1 MKGKSHTVLSIDLSS
16 LPADSV
22 KNSVID
28 SYDDLKMVHDAIV
41 NANNAEMT
49 SGSEELSDESAM
61 PKNGT
66 NGEDIGV
73 QPSPEVELKETSHP
87 TGVGMVRT
95 SEDGYNWRKYGQ
107 KQVKGSEY
115 PRSYYKCTQ
124 PNCLVKK
131 KVERS
136 HDGQIT
142 EIIYKG
148 NHNHV
153 KPHSSHRVT
162 ALSTDEVSDL
172 AENGALAKP
181 DGGFMW
187 RNIQS
192 GLKDSKTSLDWKA
205 DGQERTSPISVV
217 TEISDPISTNK
228 AKSMFE
234 SEETPELTSALGS
247 HDMEEDGATQA
258 VPMVED
264 EAENDE
270 SEPKRRFFILSD
282 SVFMAPYEVERTKM
296 FLH

>member
-1 MKGKSHTVLSIDLSS
+1 M
-16 LPADSV
+16 
-22 KNSVID
+22 KNSEVN
-28 SYDDLKMVHDAIV
+28 SYNDIEMVNDAIV
-41 NANNAEMT
+41 NANNVEMPM
-49 SGSEELSDESAM
+49 SGSEEVSDESAV
-61 PKNGT
+61 PKNGI
-66 NGEDIGV
+66 NGEDIGGR
-73 QPSPEVELKETSHP
+73 PAPEGELKEASHA
-87 TGVGMVRT
+87 TGVVRT

-124 PNCLVKK
+124 PNCQVKK

-153 KPHSSHRVT
+153 KPHSTHRGS
-162 ALSTDEVSDL
+162 ALSTDEVSDM
-172 AENGALAKP
+172 AEEGALAKV

-187 RNIQS
+187 RNVQS
-192 GLKDSKTSLDWKA
+192 GLKDSKNSLDWKG
-205 DGQERTSPISVV
+205 DGQERTSSTSVV

-228 AKSMFE
+228 AKSLSMFE
-234 SEETPELTSALGS
+234 SEETPELSSTLAS
-247 HDMEEDGATQA
+247 HDMEEDGTTQA
-258 VPMVED
+258 LALVED

-270 SEPKRRFFILSD
+270 SEPKRRFYTLSD
-282 SVFMAPYEVERTKM
+282 NVFMAPYQVERTKM